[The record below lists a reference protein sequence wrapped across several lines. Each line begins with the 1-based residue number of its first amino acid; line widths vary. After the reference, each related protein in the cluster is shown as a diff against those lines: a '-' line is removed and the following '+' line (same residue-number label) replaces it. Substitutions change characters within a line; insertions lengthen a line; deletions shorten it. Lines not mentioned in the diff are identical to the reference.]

1 MHYNFV
7 CISFLSSIRPKYF
20 RNREDSKT
28 GGGGHW
34 EPGFH
39 PQFLPIYNSRR
50 HSNGQFITIVR
61 PPPPKFFDIP
71 LSLESK
77 LCFVS
82 RWLAT
87 HPQKAVIHSDEALTL
102 LCILIFTVYFFSLI
116 NSYIGTFDWFRCR
129 YVHWNNDAS
138 LKLIWNFCAR
148 YATVCFCSGKTQQ
161 KIFTK

>member
-102 LCILIFTVYFFSLI
+102 LCILTFTTYFLIVSPRKKRICRVLKFAWFCYIFDFKLSIWYNLI
-116 NSYIGTFDWFRCR
+116 ISP
-129 YVHWNNDAS
+129 
-138 LKLIWNFCAR
+138 
-148 YATVCFCSGKTQQ
+148 
-161 KIFTK
+161 